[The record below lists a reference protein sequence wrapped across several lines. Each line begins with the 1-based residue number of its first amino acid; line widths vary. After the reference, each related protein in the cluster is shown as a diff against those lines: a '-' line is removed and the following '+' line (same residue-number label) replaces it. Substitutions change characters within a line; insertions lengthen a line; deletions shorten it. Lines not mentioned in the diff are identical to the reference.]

1 MQLFVTFYIYLKG
14 ISTLWLIFSL
24 LVFMEVFVKG
34 VTSNMQCC
42 LTGVSCS
49 VVKQYIFAIVVLVV
63 VVDKVI
69 N

>member
-1 MQLFVTFYIYLKG
+1 MVDLLATGIYGSICYLTSLATKG
-14 ISTLWLIFSL
+14 AA
-24 LVFMEVFVKG
+24 
-34 VTSNMQCC
+34 SNMQCC

>member
-1 MQLFVTFYIYLKG
+1 MVDLLATGIYGSICYLTEG
-14 ISTLWLIFSL
+14 AA
-24 LVFMEVFVKG
+24 
-34 VTSNMQCC
+34 SNMQCC